1 MHFILPKIQNMSNVK
16 GVLLQ
21 WFVNFL
27 IKKTCGRGIKNE
39 NMSDQQL
46 AERLHNQLLEDLR
59 NEKCT

>member
-46 AERLHNQLLEDLR
+46 AE
-59 NEKCT
+59 

>member
-16 GVLLQ
+16 AVLLQ

-46 AERLHNQLLEDLR
+46 AERLHKPTTR
-59 NEKCT
+59 RFKK